1 MSTRENTTPALASAI
16 EERAAEWLQQQRYW
30 KDWSK
35 QDQSALK
42 SWLEESPNHAVAYW
56 RLVGGMERVERLQA
70 LRPRHPRT
78 PAGFFNALWP
88 VLPKLVAAFAT
99 AAVLG
104 GGAWVLLDGSHY
116 GNNSPQIYSTGLGGH
131 EIIALMDGSQIE
143 LNTDTTLRAEITA
156 QHRRVTLEHGEAFF
170 QIVHD
175 EKRPF
180 VVEAGGQR
188 ITDLGTQFLAR
199 RETGR
204 LEVDLVEGKAR
215 VDTSGA
221 NARSALLLPGDRAV
235 ATADELSITKKAP
248 RKLQEQLGWRRGVIV
263 FDNATLA
270 DAAAELNRYNQQKI
284 VIAGS
289 GVGQITLN
297 ATLPVNNVGLFVRSA
312 QTLFNLQ
319 VENRGNEIVIS
330 R

>member
-1 MSTRENTTPALASAI
+1 MTPAREI
-16 EERAAEWLQQQRYW
+16 EERAALWLQQQRYW
-30 KDWSK
+30 KDWSG
-35 QDQSALK
+35 QDQSALDA
-42 SWLEESPNHAVAYW
+42 WLEESPNHAVAYW
-56 RLVGGMERVERLQA
+56 RLAGGLGRAERLAA
-70 LRPRHPRT
+70 LRPRRPR
-78 PAGFFNALWP
+78 ASGFFEALWP
-88 VLPKLVAAFAT
+88 MLPKLVAAFAA

-104 GGAWVLLDGSHY
+104 GGALVLLNGPHYRDDGAQS
-116 GNNSPQIYSTGLGGH
+116 YSTGLGGH
-131 EIIALMDGSQIE
+131 QIITLADGSQIE
-143 LNTDTTLRAEITA
+143 LNTETTLRAEITA
-156 QHRRVTLEHGEAFF
+156 QGRHITLERGEAFF
-170 QIVHD
+170 QIAHD

-215 VDTSGA
+215 VDITGH
-221 NARSALLLPGDRAV
+221 NAKSALLLPGDRAV
-235 ATADELSITKKAP
+235 ATANELSVSKKQP

-284 VIAGS
+284 VIVGAGT
-289 GVGQITLN
+289 GQLTLN
-297 ATLPVNNVGLFVRSA
+297 ATLPMNNVGLFVRSA

>member
-1 MSTRENTTPALASAI
+1 MIPAELVSASVL
-16 EERAAEWLQQQRYW
+16 EERAADWLQRRRYW
-30 KDWSK
+30 KNWSAE
-35 QDQSALK
+35 DQAALDA
-42 SWLEESPNHAVAYW
+42 WLEESPNNAVAYW
-56 RLVGGMERVERLQA
+56 RLAGGLNRTERLQA
-70 LRPRHPRT
+70 LRPRRART
-78 PAGFFNALWP
+78 ASGFIAALRPA
-88 VLPKLVAAFAT
+88 LPKLAAAFAT

-104 GGAWVLLDGSHY
+104 GGAAVLLNG
-116 GNNSPQIYSTGLGGH
+116 PQFRNGDTQVYSTGLGGH
-131 EIIALMDGSQIE
+131 EVITLADGSQIE
-143 LNTDTTLRAEITA
+143 LNTETTLRADITPK
-156 QHRRVTLEHGEAFF
+156 HRYVTLERGEAFF

-180 VVEAGGQR
+180 VVDAGRQR

-215 VDTSGA
+215 VDGA
-221 NARSALLLPGDRAV
+221 NAKSAFLLPGDRVV
-235 ATADELSITKKAP
+235 ATATDLSVTKRSQ

-263 FDNATLA
+263 FDNASLA

-284 VIAGS
+284 VIVGAGT
-289 GVGQITLN
+289 GQLTLN
-297 ATLPVNNVGLFVRSA
+297 ATLPINNVGLFVRSA
-312 QTLFNLQ
+312 QVLFNLQ